1 MSELY
6 TPHLVSVKVAVFSN
20 DKSRVLVMRY
30 PGGYGLPGG
39 HLELDETPDEALE
52 REFQEELGVS
62 LPPAK
67 RTDFFM
73 VGRLVLGFTATAPL
87 DFAMNPPDPNK
98 EHGVWV
104 SRTEFDKIDDIADA
118 YRRLVIENWPQ

>member
-1 MSELY
+1 MAEKYVS
-6 TPHLVSVKVAVFSN
+6 HLVSVKVAVFSD

-30 PGGYGLPGG
+30 PEGHGLPGG
-39 HLELDETPDEALE
+39 HLEADETPAEALA
-52 REFQEELGVS
+52 REFQEELGAN

-87 DFAMNPPDPNK
+87 DLVMNPPDPDK
-98 EHGVWV
+98 EHGIWV
-104 SRTEFDKIDDIADA
+104 SRAEFDKLDDIADA